1 MATAPNP
8 RNETEHER
16 LDRQLM
22 ELLQGF
28 RVAVTG
34 VQVLFAF
41 LLTVPFATRFGIV
54 DGPGEVLFYISLFGA
69 AAASVCFIAPAIQHR
84 ILFQAGQKPL
94 LIRRANRFGIAAA
107 IALAVSITASTTLI
121 IETLV
126 GGWQA
131 VATAVAV
138 GLVATWAWFV
148 QPLLTRRA
156 VAGAP
161 QSNGDADRNDG
172 RSTEREA
179 ELQDEAADEM
189 EAAEHALK
197 PGADGKGDGADGT
210 AGSPGP
216 GSGAGPA
223 AAGR

>member
-54 DGPGEVLFYISLFGA
+54 DGPGEVLFYVALFGA
-69 AAASVCFIAPAIQHR
+69 ALASICFIAPVIQHR
-84 ILFQAGQKPL
+84 VLFQAGQKPL

-107 IALAVSITASTTLI
+107 IALAVSITASTTLM
-121 IETLV
+121 IETLL

-131 VATAVAV
+131 VVTAAAV
-138 GLVATWAWFV
+138 GLLASWTWFV

-156 VAGAP
+156 AAEDEP
-161 QSNGDADRNDG
+161 HSNGDADRQDA
-172 RSTEREA
+172 RDTAEEA
-179 ELQDEAADEM
+179 ERQDEAADEL
-189 EAAEHALK
+189 EAAEHVLK
-197 PGADGKGDGADGT
+197 PGGAG
-210 AGSPGP
+210 
-216 GSGAGPA
+216 GSGSTTA
-223 AAGR
+223 R